1 MRLNDAYRLLDTD
14 PSASD
19 DEIKRIHRDLMK
31 VWHPDRFGSDA
42 ALRQK
47 AEEKLKAINEAY
59 ETIRASREGR
69 SRRYGEEEAPY
80 GEDEAGAWRVRWAG
94 REIRVASVAHAAN
107 LIDRGA
113 IGEGAELLDP
123 TTGKWAPVA
132 DFPELRAALTRKRVH
147 RSRTWAITCAA
158 IALFVLLRR
167 PTPAGLVIA
176 LVLFAIAGVFIWR
189 MRT

>member
-1 MRLNDAYRLLDTD
+1 MRLNDAYRVLDSD

-19 DEIKRIHRDLMK
+19 QEIKRMHRDLMK

-69 SRRYGEEEAPY
+69 SRRFAEEEASY
-80 GEDEAGAWRVRWAG
+80 GEDEGGAWRVRWAG
-94 REIRVASVAHAAN
+94 REIRVASVATVAS

-113 IGEGAELLDP
+113 VGEGAEVFDP
-123 TTGKWAPVA
+123 STGKWAPAA
-132 DFPELRAALTRKRVH
+132 DYPELRAALTRKRVH

-158 IALFVLLRR
+158 IAIFVLLRR

-176 LVLFAIAGVFIWR
+176 LVLFVIAGVFIMR